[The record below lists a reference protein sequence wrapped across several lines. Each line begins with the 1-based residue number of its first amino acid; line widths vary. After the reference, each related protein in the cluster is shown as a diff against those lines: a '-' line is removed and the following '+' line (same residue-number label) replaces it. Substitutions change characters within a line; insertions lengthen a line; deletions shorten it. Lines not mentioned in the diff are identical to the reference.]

1 MNRASDSTLRR
12 ILFVEDDPDIQTVA
26 RMALEA
32 LGGFTVLACNSGAEA
47 LAKVDGF
54 IPDLVLLDVMMP
66 GMDGPTTLVA
76 LRKHPTCHE
85 VPVIFMT
92 AKVQAQELA
101 FYRELGAEE
110 VIAKPFDPMVLAE
123 RVRTIW
129 STLSSRRRLGA
140 VGTAAGSGSVEL

>member
-1 MNRASDSTLRR
+1 
-12 ILFVEDDPDIQTVA
+12 
-26 RMALEA
+26 MALEA

-54 IPDLVLLDVMMP
+54 VPDLVLLDVMMP
-66 GMDGPTTLVA
+66 GMDGPTTLAA
-76 LRKHPTCHE
+76 LRRRATCRD

-129 STLSSRRRLGA
+129 SSLASRRRMTAGA
-140 VGTAAGSGSVEL
+140 GSVEL